1 MTADLTSQYSDGKHR
16 DRNQLHGLASGGL
29 KAEDISADRIRRSGQ
44 ERFMTMDL
52 TTTNVLLGI
61 LATVSVLEVLAVVG
75 LLAAGFIMFRRLMK
89 VIEEIEQ
96 RRVAPA
102 AARLNDILDDVKA
115 MTDVARRAAESAE
128 RAAGWLNIFRR
139 A

>member
-1 MTADLTSQYSDGKHR
+1 MTV
-16 DRNQLHGLASGGL
+16 
-29 KAEDISADRIRRSGQ
+29 
-44 ERFMTMDL
+44 DL

-75 LLAAGFIMFRRLMK
+75 LFAGGFIMFRRLMK
-89 VIEEIEQ
+89 LIAELEE

-115 MTDVARRAAESAE
+115 MTDVARRAAEGAE
-128 RAAGWLNIFRR
+128 RAAAWWNIFRR

>member
-1 MTADLTSQYSDGKHR
+1 M
-16 DRNQLHGLASGGL
+16 
-29 KAEDISADRIRRSGQ
+29 KAEDISADRIRRRGQ
-44 ERFMTMDL
+44 ERFMTVDL

-75 LLAAGFIMFRRLMK
+75 LFAGGFIMFRRLMN
-89 VIEEIEQ
+89 VITELEA

-128 RAAGWLNIFRR
+128 RAAGRWNIFRR

>member
-1 MTADLTSQYSDGKHR
+1 MTV
-16 DRNQLHGLASGGL
+16 
-29 KAEDISADRIRRSGQ
+29 
-44 ERFMTMDL
+44 DL

-75 LLAAGFIMFRRLMK
+75 LFAGGFIMFRRLMN
-89 VIEEIEQ
+89 VIAEIEE

-115 MTDVARRAAESAE
+115 MTDVARRATERAE
-128 RAAGWLNIFRR
+128 RATATGWWSIFRR

>member
-1 MTADLTSQYSDGKHR
+1 MTV
-16 DRNQLHGLASGGL
+16 
-29 KAEDISADRIRRSGQ
+29 
-44 ERFMTMDL
+44 DL

-61 LATVSVLEVLAVVG
+61 LATVSVLEVLAVAG
-75 LLAAGFIMFRRLMK
+75 LFAGGFIMFRRLMN
-89 VIEEIEQ
+89 VITELEE

-102 AARLNDILDDVKA
+102 AARLNDILDDVKV

-128 RAAGWLNIFRR
+128 RAAERWNIFRR

>member
-1 MTADLTSQYSDGKHR
+1 MTV
-16 DRNQLHGLASGGL
+16 
-29 KAEDISADRIRRSGQ
+29 
-44 ERFMTMDL
+44 DL

-61 LATVSVLEVLAVVG
+61 LAAISVLEVLAVVG
-75 LLAAGFIMFRRLMK
+75 LFAGGFIMFRRLTK
-89 VIEEIEQ
+89 VIEQLEE

-128 RAAGWLNIFRR
+128 RAAAWFNIFRR

>member
-1 MTADLTSQYSDGKHR
+1 M
-16 DRNQLHGLASGGL
+16 
-29 KAEDISADRIRRSGQ
+29 KAEDISAHLIRRNGQ
-44 ERFMTMDL
+44 ERFMTVDL

-61 LATVSVLEVLAVVG
+61 LAAISVLEVLAVVG
-75 LLAAGFIMFRRLMK
+75 LFAGGFIMFRRLTK
-89 VIEEIEQ
+89 VIAEIEE

-128 RAAGWLNIFRR
+128 RAAGWFNIFRR

>member
-1 MTADLTSQYSDGKHR
+1 M
-16 DRNQLHGLASGGL
+16 
-29 KAEDISADRIRRSGQ
+29 KAEDISADRIRRNGQ
-44 ERFMTMDL
+44 ERFMTVDL

-75 LLAAGFIMFRRLMK
+75 LFAGGFIMFRRLTK

-128 RAAGWLNIFRR
+128 RAAGWFNIFRR